1 MTPTRQQLE
10 RGRISGSVAQWAD
23 RVKPSR
29 EERALIVIVVLS
41 RRLREGKTYEDFREA
56 WLPEQGFGLPARVV
70 SAQRVDDDRESITI
84 GFSELDEAEAE
95 AQLQRIGPQ
104 EQRRHDKID
113 ALAEPEMTRYFY
125 VQVADDDFTDAP
137 SREPSR

>member
-1 MTPTRQQLE
+1 M
-10 RGRISGSVAQWAD
+10 
-23 RVKPSR
+23 
-29 EERALIVIVVLS
+29 IVISVLI

-56 WLPEQGFGLPARVV
+56 WLPEQGFGFPTRVV
-70 SAQRVDDDRESITI
+70 SAQRVDDDREVITI

-113 ALAEPEMTRYFY
+113 AVIEPEMTRRFY
-125 VQVADDDFTDAP
+125 VQVADDDFTSAP
-137 SREPSR
+137 VRDE